1 MVATAETQAPRFGIE
16 LPAVRRFELADI
28 ARHGTW
34 LVPRLVKAYP
44 HLNNSTALGFL
55 HNVLYSSEFHFC
67 YQPHAAGL
75 AQVERVH
82 ALANRPIIR
91 EKFVWVE
98 DAKNPEHLAE
108 GVAFYDEFSS
118 WGKHLGADVIVVE
131 EASDVPHEMIR
142 EKFEKRIF
150 TRQQQFVRIG

>member
-1 MVATAETQAPRFGIE
+1 MNASAEVAKPRVGVE

-28 ARHGTW
+28 SSHGRW
-34 LVPRLVKAYP
+34 LIPRLIKQYP
-44 HLNNSTALGFL
+44 HLSDRTALGFL
-55 HNVLYSSEFHFC
+55 NNILYNAEFYFC

-91 EKFVWVE
+91 EKFVWVQ
-98 DAKNPEHLAE
+98 DPSDKDHLAE
-108 GVAFYDEFSS
+108 AVHFYGEFQT
-118 WGKHLGADVIVVE
+118 WARHHGAEIMIVE

-142 EKFEKRIF
+142 EKFDKRIF
-150 TRQQQFVRIG
+150 ERSQKFVRLA

>member
-1 MVATAETQAPRFGIE
+1 MNAPAEAAKPRVGVE

-28 ARHGTW
+28 SAHGRW
-34 LVPRLVKAYP
+34 LIPRLVKQYP
-44 HLNNSTALGFL
+44 HLTDRTAFGFL
-55 HNVLYSSEFHFC
+55 NNILYNSEFYFC

-98 DAKNPEHLAE
+98 DVNNKDHLVEAVHFYGEFQTWTKHHGAE
-108 GVAFYDEFSS
+108 
-118 WGKHLGADVIVVE
+118 IMIVE

-142 EKFEKRIF
+142 EKFDKRIF
-150 TRQQQFVRIG
+150 ERSQKFVRLA